1 MNNAVVME
9 DQASEAPEKPETQAG
24 ERARVLLIDDDPSFC
39 RLCERFLSRSTT
51 TDFDLVIVHDAS
63 SGLIACESELFDCLL
78 IDYSLPDLSGT
89 QVFRSIGSIL
99 SDFVPPAIIL
109 TADGGEAAA
118 ADAVRA
124 GAADFLPK
132 RAVSAQSLARA
143 ISNAITKSQLK
154 KSMESRSRQLEAAN
168 EQLQSKNA
176 EIQRFYHTI
185 SHEVKTPLAAAREF
199 IAIVLD
205 GIAGP
210 TTEQQKEMLTHAID
224 SCDQITSHFND
235 LVEMTRLDANKIQ
248 MKKQLGS
255 LENVVTR
262 CLASIASVVDAK
274 NINLVSDIESPLP
287 LVFIDGNRVIQVLS
301 NLLGNAVKY
310 TKASGSI
317 KLAITHDKATAHV
330 CVAVSDTG
338 CGISEQDLPHV
349 FKRLYQVKDGG
360 DELMGAGLGLGL
372 SIAKEIVALHG
383 GDIWVESEHGKGST
397 FGFRLPVANSIFE
410 NREHENENGSAD

>member
-1 MNNAVVME
+1 MDSAVAYKH
-9 DQASEAPEKPETQAG
+9 QAAEPPESESAEPV
-24 ERARVLLIDDDPSFC
+24 RILLIDDDPSFRHLC
-39 RLCERFLSRSTT
+39 RRFLARNKTVN
-51 TDFDLVIVHDAS
+51 FELVVAHDAS
-63 SGLIACESELFDCLL
+63 SGLLACESQQFDCLL
-78 IDYSLPDLSGT
+78 IDYTLPDLSGT
-89 QVFRSIGSIL
+89 QAFRSIGSIL
-99 SDFVPPAIIL
+99 TEFVPPAIIL

-118 ADAVRA
+118 AEAVRA
-124 GAADFLPK
+124 GAADFLSK
-132 RAVSAQSLARA
+132 RAVSGPSLSRA
-143 ISNAITKSQLK
+143 ITNAITKSQLK
-154 KSMESRSRQLEAAN
+154 KSMESRSRELEAAN

-185 SHEVKTPLAAAREF
+185 SHEVKTPLAATREF

-210 TTEQQKEMLTHAID
+210 TTDQQQEMLTHAID

-235 LVEMTRLDANKIQ
+235 LVEMTRLDANKIE

-262 CLASIASVVDAK
+262 CLASIASVIEAK
-274 NINLVSDIESPLP
+274 NITLINEIESPLP

-310 TKASGSI
+310 TNASGTI
-317 KLAITHDKATAHV
+317 KLSIAHDTASAHISV
-330 CVAVSDTG
+330 SVSDTG
-338 CGISEQDLPHV
+338 CGISDKDLPHV
-349 FKRLYQVKDGG
+349 FKRLYQVENGG

-383 GDIWVESEHGKGST
+383 GDIWVESKLGEGST

-410 NREHENENGSAD
+410 NSESQNEDRPVN